1 MSPGCPVL
9 QVGSVIPQ
17 GSEVVITPPIFFFFF
32 AFFTSQN
39 SMRGVQL

>member
-17 GSEVVITPPIFFFFF
+17 GSEVVITPPIFFFFLL
-32 AFFTSQN
+32 SLPVRIQ
-39 SMRGVQL
+39 

>member
-32 AFFTSQN
+32 LLSLPVRIQ
-39 SMRGVQL
+39 